1 MTQALPKP
9 GCFTLTDLPS
19 QCRAFSVSAAGNG
32 GRKRLQGASGF
43 LSPEVAHP
51 GSAHESLARIN
62 HDCLTCRMGFPGGA
76 SGKEP
81 ACQCKTCKR
90 LQVQSLGQEDALEE
104 GMGTHSSILA
114 WGIPWMEE
122 PGGLQSLGSHR
133 VRHNWSMSACTY
145 TRWSCMRAWILMHTN
160 NVQKWHFKSV
170 GATGWIHNSVRAI
183 SSPLRKK

>member
-1 MTQALPKP
+1 MTQSLHKP
-9 GCFTLTDLPS
+9 GCFTLTALPS
-19 QCRAFSVSAAGNG
+19 QCRAFSVTTAGNRE
-32 GRKRLQGASGF
+32 RKRLQGASGF

-62 HDCLTCRMGFPGGA
+62 YDCLTCRMGFAGGA

-90 LQVQSLGQEDALEE
+90 LQVWPLGQEDALEE

-133 VRHNWSMSACTY
+133 VRHDISMSACTY
-145 TRWSCMRAWILMHTN
+145 TRWS
-160 NVQKWHFKSV
+160 
-170 GATGWIHNSVRAI
+170 
-183 SSPLRKK
+183 